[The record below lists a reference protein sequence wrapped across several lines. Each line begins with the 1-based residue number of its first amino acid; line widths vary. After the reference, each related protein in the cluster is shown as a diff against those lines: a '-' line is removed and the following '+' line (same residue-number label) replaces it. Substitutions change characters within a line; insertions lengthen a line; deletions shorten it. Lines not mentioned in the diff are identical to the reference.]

1 MGNKLKSLCCAT
13 ALATITAPSA
23 FAEKVIIHAGTLLVE
38 PAKEPLLEYSI
49 IVEDDKITAV
59 QKGYIKASKGTKVID
74 LKDHTV
80 LPGLIDCHVH
90 MLDERG
96 PGFASRRLY
105 DSEVDQA
112 LLGVERSKR
121 TLDAGFT
128 TVQDLGGTNEA
139 IFSLRDA
146 INAGTVAGPRILA
159 AGQIISATGGH
170 GDVGGLAPKVSR
182 LFETRALCDGADD
195 CRRAVREQVKRG
207 ADVIKITAT
216 GGVLSNTSAGLEQQ
230 FFDDELKAIMDTAAT
245 MGRRVTAHAHGKG
258 GVEAAL
264 RAGVNSIEHGTYLD
278 EETIKL
284 FKENDATLVPTVLA
298 GMTVVEWSK
307 EDWMTPAT
315 KAKAKIVGPLMLDM
329 LKRAKEGG
337 VNVAF
342 GTDSGVSRHGE
353 NAREL
358 GYMVEAGFSPAEA
371 LQAATVNSAK
381 NLNLFD
387 DIGTLSKGK
396 YADIIA
402 VDGDPLKNI
411 DEMLDVDFVM
421 KSGKVHKSPET

>member
-1 MGNKLKSLCCAT
+1 
-13 ALATITAPSA
+13 
-23 FAEKVIIHAGTLLVE
+23 
-38 PAKEPLLEYSI
+38 
-49 IVEDDKITAV
+49 
-59 QKGYIKASKGTKVID
+59 
-74 LKDHTV
+74 
-80 LPGLIDCHVH
+80 
-90 MLDERG
+90 
-96 PGFASRRLY
+96 
-105 DSEVDQA
+105 
-112 LLGVERSKR
+112 
-121 TLDAGFT
+121 
-128 TVQDLGGTNEA
+128 
-139 IFSLRDA
+139 
-146 INAGTVAGPRILA
+146 
-159 AGQIISATGGH
+159 
-170 GDVGGLAPKVSR
+170 
-182 LFETRALCDGADD
+182 
-195 CRRAVREQVKRG
+195 
-207 ADVIKITAT
+207 
-216 GGVLSNTSAGLEQQ
+216 
-230 FFDDELKAIMDTAAT
+230 
-245 MGRRVTAHAHGKG
+245 
-258 GVEAAL
+258 
-264 RAGVNSIEHGTYLD
+264 
-278 EETIKL
+278 
-284 FKENDATLVPTVLA
+284 
-298 GMTVVEWSK
+298 MTVVEWSK